1 MLKRE
6 MDSLLW
12 KINYKDIQWA
22 KTTSDVNS
30 VSDETDESEVSQRF
44 FNKPTG
50 NWQKTRQNASERDVI
65 GSSGFASDW
74 LGQLGFLSLL
84 C

>member
-30 VSDETDESEVSQRF
+30 VSDESDGTEVSQRF
-44 FNKPTG
+44 FNRLTG
-50 NWQKTRQNASERDVI
+50 N
-65 GSSGFASDW
+65 
-74 LGQLGFLSLL
+74 
-84 C
+84 

>member
-22 KTTSDVNS
+22 KTITGVNS
-30 VSDETDESEVSQRF
+30 VSDETDEAEVRKRF
-44 FNKPTG
+44 FNKPTS
-50 NWQKTRQNASERDVI
+50 NRQKSHVCAM
-65 GSSGFASDW
+65 
-74 LGQLGFLSLL
+74 
-84 C
+84 